1 MEKTEKILCILLNRE
16 GDPMSLRAGI
26 WANTRFIA
34 ILDINSTSIELRE
47 NDGGPF
53 GLPLLDTIVRGD
65 LFWIET
71 VMRPGSICTKIIE
84 ADLSDYS
91 MLLGHKKILDR
102 FEWSDSARG
111 IEPDIRNRYSYH
123 NIQLRDEKITKIL
136 G

>member
-1 MEKTEKILCILLNRE
+1 MIQTHPKVNGRS
-16 GDPMSLRAGI
+16 PSSY
-26 WANTRFIA
+26 NTWTNTQFIA

-47 NDGGPF
+47 NDSGPF

-71 VMRPGSICTKIIE
+71 VMRPGSIFTKIIE

>member
-1 MEKTEKILCILLNRE
+1 MEKTEKILCILLNRK
-16 GDPMSLRAGI
+16 GDPMSLRAGT
-26 WANTRFIA
+26 WANTRFID

-47 NDGGPF
+47 NDSGPF

-71 VMRPGSICTKIIE
+71 VMRPGSIFTKIIE

-123 NIQLRDEKITKIL
+123 NIQLRDEKIVKIL

>member
-1 MEKTEKILCILLNRE
+1 
-16 GDPMSLRAGI
+16 
-26 WANTRFIA
+26 
-34 ILDINSTSIELRE
+34 
-47 NDGGPF
+47 
-53 GLPLLDTIVRGD
+53 
-65 LFWIET
+65 
-71 VMRPGSICTKIIE
+71 MRPGSICTKIIE

>member
-1 MEKTEKILCILLNRE
+1 MIQTHPKVNGRS
-16 GDPMSLRAGI
+16 PSSY
-26 WANTRFIA
+26 NTWTNTQFIA

-47 NDGGPF
+47 NDSGPF

-65 LFWIET
+65 PFWIET
-71 VMRPGSICTKIIE
+71 VMRPGSIFTKIIE